1 MLVCRDRKLNNAEF
15 VRIVKNDNVTNVN
28 AFEVLALFLYERE
41 STYHCLP
48 RDWIDKAIDDPS
60 KGLCDHIDSA
70 NDGRVA
76 IHTELPSSTGRFHC
90 RNSERGI
97 TSIRQV

>member
-41 STYHCLP
+41 STCHCLP

-60 KGLCDHIDSA
+60 KGLCDHIDSSSINSYIPLFPVA
-70 NDGRVA
+70 VLHCQLAPTKMKVGR
-76 IHTELPSSTGRFHC
+76 TD
-90 RNSERGI
+90 
-97 TSIRQV
+97 